1 MPKTSKKYSVVIADD
16 HSLLRNALANLINSF
31 DNYKILFQ
39 ADNGKQL
46 KPLIQQF
53 GIPDVVLVDVNM
65 PEMDGFETTHWLH
78 THYPQVKVLV
88 LSMLSDERTI
98 IKMLKLGARGYLLKN
113 AEPEELRDAL
123 DAVIKK
129 SVYLPDYISGK
140 IISGLHNDADR
151 ELDAIQLNEREREF
165 LRWASTELSY
175 KEIAD
180 KMHLSF
186 RTIDDYRQNLFAKL
200 KVHSRIGLVLYAI
213 RNGIA
218 EA

>member
-1 MPKTSKKYSVVIADD
+1 MIADD

-31 DNYKILFQ
+31 EHYKILFQ

-46 KPLIQQF
+46 KPLIQEY

-65 PEMDGFETTHWLH
+65 PEMDGFQTTQWLH
-78 THYPQVKVLV
+78 TNYPQVKVLA

-98 IKMLKLGARGYLLKN
+98 IKILRLGAMGYLLKN
-113 AEPEELRDAL
+113 AEPEELNAAL

-140 IISGLHNDADR
+140 VISGLHNDADR
-151 ELDAIQLNEREREF
+151 ELEAVILNEREKEF

-180 KMHLSF
+180 KMNLSF

>member
-1 MPKTSKKYSVVIADD
+1 MSKMSKKYSVVIADD

-46 KPLIQQF
+46 KPLMQEN

-65 PEMDGFETTHWLH
+65 PEMDGFQTTQWLH
-78 THYPQVKVLV
+78 TNYPQVKVLV

-98 IKMLKLGARGYLLKN
+98 IKILKLGAMGYLLKN

-151 ELDAIQLNEREREF
+151 ELDPIQLNEREREF

>member
-1 MPKTSKKYSVVIADD
+1 MSKTTRKFTVVIADD

-46 KPLIQQF
+46 KPLILEF

-65 PEMDGFETTHWLH
+65 PEMDGFQTTQWLH
-78 THYPQVKVLV
+78 SNYPQVKVLA

-98 IKMLKLGARGYLLKN
+98 IKILRLGAMGYLLKN
-113 AEPEELRDAL
+113 AEPEELNAAL

-140 IISGLHNDADR
+140 VISGLHNDADR
-151 ELDAIQLNEREREF
+151 ELEAVVLNEREREF

-180 KMHLSF
+180 KMNLSF